1 MNLTESLVSS
11 FLLTLL
17 ASQSGRVFTHATKAL
32 GDTNVRDQVALSI
45 SRDLEQ
51 VHNTV
56 NRWQV
61 VKENL
66 DPNGLPLN
74 GEMAYQPSPSMCE
87 NNTLAANLILNGDAM
102 GDAGTLTQGETTTQ
116 RIDNAIPVGTTGM
129 TLTRTISSDA
139 TNENLLKVHYA
150 LNASSLKHSGQSTTL
165 DMPAQAWC
173 P

>member
-1 MNLTESLVSS
+1 
-11 FLLTLL
+11 
-17 ASQSGRVFTHATKAL
+17 
-32 GDTNVRDQVALSI
+32 
-45 SRDLEQ
+45 
-51 VHNTV
+51 
-56 NRWQV
+56 
-61 VKENL
+61 
-66 DPNGLPLN
+66 
-74 GEMAYQPSPSMCE
+74 MCE
-87 NNTLAANLILNGDAM
+87 NNTLATDLILIADAM